1 MVNGNTTQRNLQIEH
16 DPYQHIHDI
25 FHRTRTNNTKMY
37 IETLKTQNCQSNTM
51 GKNKAGAIT
60 LPDIRQYCKVT
71 VITTVCAK
79 TDTEINE
86 QKTESTEINPQTQS
100 QLILDK
106 GGKNMQSEKD
116 SLFSK
121 WCWDS
126 WTAACKSVK
135 LEHTLT
141 QK

>member
-1 MVNGNTTQRNLQIEH
+1 M
-16 DPYQHIHDI
+16 
-25 FHRTRTNNTKMY
+25 
-37 IETLKTQNCQSNTM
+37 
-51 GKNKAGAIT
+51 
-60 LPDIRQYCKVT
+60 
-71 VITTVCAK
+71 
-79 TDTEINE
+79 E
-86 QKTESTEINPQTQS
+86 QKRESTDINPQTQS

-121 WCWDS
+121 WRWDS
-126 WTAACKSVK
+126 WTAACKSMK